1 MALYLVTLITT
12 FVLLLSGAKR
22 RRLRV
27 GPVTVACWV
36 LGPAFGE
43 PWVLLHGL
51 GSVAATWGAVLFALR
66 GRCRLIVPELSELGG
81 SRVPAGGLGIRDG
94 MDVVAALTEKEFDG
108 RPVTVAGL
116 SLGGWLAVRFAL
128 RRPDLVSRLVLID
141 AGGYRH
147 QDWEAIEALVRV
159 RDQAGVGRL
168 YKALF
173 VHAPWYMRLSRDA
186 FLRGYTSRSV
196 TGVLDDLS
204 EEDTFDDD
212 DLRRLRMPV
221 ALIWGEKDGLF
232 QLDCARRMLA
242 ALPNATLEVLPGC
255 GHGVH
260 MECPRRL
267 AAAVLRVRKTAAL
280 PRPAQVPEGAPSSV

>member
-12 FVLLLSGAKR
+12 LLLLLVGAQR
-22 RRLRV
+22 RRLRA
-27 GPVTVACWV
+27 GPVTVAYWV

-66 GRCRLIVPELSELGG
+66 RRCRLIVPELSELGG
-81 SRVPAGGLGIRDG
+81 SRVPGGGLGIRDG
-94 MDVVAALTEKEFDG
+94 VDVAAALMEKEFDG

-116 SLGGWLAVRFAL
+116 SLGGWLAVRLAL
-128 RRPDLVSRLVLID
+128 RRPDLVSRLVLVD
-141 AGGYRH
+141 ASGYRH

-168 YKALF
+168 YKAIF
-173 VHAPWYMRLSRDA
+173 VHVPWYMRLSRDA

-196 TGVLDDLS
+196 TGVLDGLS

-212 DLRRLRMPV
+212 DLRRLRMPT

-255 GHGVH
+255 GHAVH

-267 AAAVLRVRKTAAL
+267 AAAVLRVRKSTAL
-280 PRPAQVPEGAPSSV
+280 RRPAKLPEGAPSSV

>member
-12 FVLLLSGAKR
+12 FLLLLFGAKR
-22 RRLRV
+22 RRMQV
-27 GPVTVACWV
+27 GPITVAYWM
-36 LGPAFGE
+36 LGPERGE

-51 GSVAATWGAVLFALR
+51 GSVAATWGSVLLALR

-81 SRVPAGGLGIRDG
+81 SQVPSGGLGIRDG
-94 MDVVAALTEKEFDG
+94 VDVVATLLEKEFDA

-116 SLGGWLAVRFAL
+116 SLGGWLAVRLAL

-173 VHAPWYMRLSRDA
+173 VHVPWYMRLSRDA

-196 TGVLDDLS
+196 TSVLDGLS
-204 EEDTFDDD
+204 EDDTFDDD
-212 DLRRLRMPV
+212 DLRRLRMPT

-232 QLDCARRMLA
+232 QLDTARRMLA
-242 ALPNATLEVLPGC
+242 VLPNATLEVLPGC
-255 GHGVH
+255 GHAVH

-267 AAAVLRVRKTAAL
+267 AAAVLRVRKATAL
-280 PRPAQVPEGAPSSV
+280 RRPAQVPEGAPSSI